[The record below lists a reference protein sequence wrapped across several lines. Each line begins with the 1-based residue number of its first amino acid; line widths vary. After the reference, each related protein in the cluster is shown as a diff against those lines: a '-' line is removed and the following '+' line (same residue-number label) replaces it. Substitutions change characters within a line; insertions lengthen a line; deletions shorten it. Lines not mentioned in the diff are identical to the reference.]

1 MSTKQAPPLGNLTRD
16 TATTPDT
23 PLPAPKLP
31 TAKEQGSGKEQ
42 APVKELVFSQPG
54 IPDTM
59 DFSKVG
65 GNAGRALSEY
75 VPPDQQPI
83 PMLKSIN
90 SRPEMPVSDR
100 QLNQLAGNES
110 TPFDYTGFG
119 AGTVGREQIQL
130 DPTSGMARHDSNIGK
145 FIDNPLNF
153 TGSSDVV
160 IANSRPVQSF
170 GYTEGL
176 TQSQRNSREFFNGLQ
191 EFRQTIQPHMLP
203 ALQFTPQQLNPGV
216 AGGFSPTAETK
227 GPFSWFVDGPQK
239 NINPIAGEFGASGGG
254 FLGGVGWVFGRL
266 SPMTYLKGASLDVS
280 RSAAALYEGGSSA
293 LTELFKSGDFGK
305 AMSQGGSAMEENY
318 YSNAPQARGVYTQ
331 TFGGSR
337 EVGDELSQSY
347 FLAALSG
354 MTDMPFSGVGNK
366 EGASRNVVLD
376 GDNFNPFGVRDPFR
390 SGFKT
395 GALENKERQQGA
407 WFGHGYDQWAT
418 GGAGLIL
425 GDILLEGRVD
435 KLALGALSKAI
446 SGSKAVTKPATTV
459 AQRVSQEAIEAL
471 RTSEARNRGTM
482 VHVPTAKLPSPGVRV
497 SPDITAFITPPTRK
511 GGQLVPTAKQDRGI
525 TQVVQGEILPD
536 NASAI
541 VLRRNR
547 QAPTYNSPIA
557 NRYLPS
563 GSDPFAATSSRVY
576 VPEAGNGLD
585 ITPTPGGTGA
595 IVPYQG
601 NRSQMVP
608 AVLGVGGKPGGIPAN
623 PRVQDGRVFIAD
635 GTIPPVTVWDE
646 TTKSFVT
653 TGAPSTTVKRVLHAP
668 GTAVVDDIIEGT
680 IVSTNR
686 PVEVP
691 ATPVGRNTPEAPV
704 TRPQELLSGL
714 SGDVTTPTPRGNS
727 AVLRAEDDVLIKA
740 TNHEPP
746 PLVPRNTP
754 NFTVQPSA
762 LTDSTIRESHVV
774 DEATGVFVNA
784 TERGAVASR
793 KAPQSTGDR
802 TPHVTIPVRE
812 VEYVTAEA
820 ISPSLNGADIVRRLT
835 SGDDLAGATYN
846 PRHVERQQRSIAS
859 VVSLARQ
866 VTLPN
871 GVRILSDGI
880 QDVSVMKFSRLQ
892 KKVDAAIIASG
903 LNPSSTEAAGI
914 RRLFD
919 RTGKPLPT
927 NLSPDFSIEV
937 ATRTVTSPSSYV
949 KPATQVS
956 EGGTTWTGR
965 AARYTPQYDLS
976 SEYAIGVK
984 VKYDDDLK
992 RIVPVDGQDMKLM
1005 PPVRTEPSKGMSTQV
1020 INREQL
1026 RSLSV
1031 PERQAVLSKS
1041 FKDGYEVPQ
1050 GAIDDVMTPDIK
1062 VDAVAAKDYAKANL
1076 PKDSVPIR
1084 MDRDARTALATHQE
1098 LVEEVSYTGNLITD
1112 VSTQL
1117 TDVERTLSTYLK
1129 QVDELPDIGIETLVD
1144 DVPFSSLIKR
1154 EMVRTKL
1161 LDVETINTGSTLP
1174 PVDNVVPV
1182 VLSKSFDEYELV
1194 GGNLAVGNPRPGV
1207 VIVDSTQLPYA
1218 QRQLDAFRDDF
1229 AGTVHDGNTLSSILD
1244 LDNIKVMGTPTDT
1257 VPTAKLQELFER
1269 GAFLTPVVRMSGVD
1283 EYTVVSGTKY
1293 VSAYRSAVTASGDTL
1308 VDRMAVIILRPENAT
1323 GSTIGAPV
1331 LGVDLYHGTRVSDL
1345 VVGSINPLEG
1355 AARSE
1360 YGTGVW
1366 LTNKQDVAM
1375 AASGRGVPDNSVPNV
1390 NRTIGDTAYV
1400 HEIDGA
1406 SLQNLRIVNA
1416 QDVPTAKI
1424 INDLL
1429 TQLDNNRYVF
1439 SDVIPYGDD
1448 LLDEVINLLES
1459 GKVTNYGDLFGQVDE
1474 LTFTTAKRN
1483 LSIKPDEYEL
1493 TYVQRVLTDML
1504 QSSGI
1509 QGITNGVNTAVYDTR
1524 GIATK
1529 FIHDVTDIAGDA
1541 SDDVTSALHN
1551 VNLLQESLRVQP
1563 TSKLLQVQ
1571 LAEAKAVAAS
1581 KIRDSLSDEL
1591 DTLNKLQSQQTSK
1604 LMDQDDVLSELSRTQ
1619 KAEGLIRA
1627 STKDDNMYDSFSKEL
1642 NRDWTGPCL

>member
-16 TATTPDT
+16 TATTSDT
-23 PLPAPKLP
+23 PLPTPKLP
-31 TAKEQGSGKEQ
+31 TANNEQ
-42 APVKELVFSQPG
+42 APLRELVFSQPG

-65 GNAGRALSEY
+65 DNAGQAPSES
-75 VPPDQQPI
+75 VPPDQQLLPI
-83 PMLKSIN
+83 LKSIN
-90 SRPEMPVSDR
+90 SRPEVPVNER
-100 QLNQLAGNES
+100 QLNQLAGDES

-130 DPTSGMARHDSNIGK
+130 DPTSGIARHDSNIGK

-216 AGGFSPTAETK
+216 AGGFGPTAETK
-227 GPFSWFVDGPQK
+227 GPLSWLLDGPQK
-239 NINPIAGEFGASGGG
+239 NINPGAGEFGASGGG
-254 FLGGVGWVFGRL
+254 LLGGLGWVFGRL
-266 SPMTYLKGASLDVS
+266 SPMTYIKGASLDVS

-318 YSNAPQARGVYTQ
+318 YSNAPQARGLYTE

-366 EGASRNVVLD
+366 AGASRNVVLN
-376 GDNFNPFGVRDPFR
+376 GENFNPFGVRDPFR
-390 SGFKT
+390 SGFNT
-395 GALENKERQQGA
+395 GALENKERQRGA
-407 WFGHGYDQWAT
+407 WFGHGYDQWFDG
-418 GGAGLIL
+418 GGALVF
-425 GDILLEGRVD
+425 GDILIEARVD
-435 KLALGALSKAI
+435 RIALGALSKAI
-446 SGSKAVTKPATTV
+446 SGSKAVTKPATTL

-471 RTSEARNRGTM
+471 RNSEARNRGTT
-482 VHVPTAKLPSPGVRV
+482 VPVPTARPPSPSARV
-497 SPDITAFITPPTRK
+497 IPDIIAFITPPTQK
-511 GGQLVPTAKQDRGI
+511 GGQRGI
-525 TQVVQGEILPD
+525 TQVVQGDILPD
-536 NASAI
+536 NASTI
-541 VLRRNR
+541 LLRRNR
-547 QAPTYNSPIA
+547 QAPTYSNPIV

-563 GSDPFAATSSRVY
+563 GSDPFATTSSRVY
-576 VPEAGNGLD
+576 VPGAGNGLG
-585 ITPTPGGTGA
+585 ITPTPGGIGA

-608 AVLGVGGKPGGIPAN
+608 AVLGVGGKPGGIPFN
-623 PRVQDGRVFIAD
+623 PRVQDGRVFVA
-635 GTIPPVTVWDE
+635 GGNTPPVTVWDDA
-646 TTKSFVT
+646 TQSFVT
-653 TGAPSTTVKRVLHAP
+653 SGKRQGVQEHRVFNAP
-668 GTAVVDDIIEGT
+668 GNTPDVHVPRLVEPPRGLTDDIIDGT
-680 IVSTNR
+680 VVDTPLLPPYR
-686 PVEVP
+686 PLKPDVP
-691 ATPVGRNTPEAPV
+691 SIDNPTLV
-704 TRPQELLSGL
+704 
-714 SGDVTTPTPRGNS
+714 TPTS
-727 AVLRAEDDVLIKA
+727 AKGGRPGFVNRLNRALPVDTPPPSITSRTIYKA
-740 TNHEPP
+740 GKALDELP
-746 PLVPRNTP
+746 PLVPKNTP
-754 NFTVQPSA
+754 NLTVQPST
-762 LTDSTIRESHVV
+762 LTDSAIRESHVV
-774 DEATGVFVNA
+774 DEVTGVFVNA
-784 TERGAVASR
+784 TEQGAVVSR
-793 KAPQSTGDR
+793 KAPQLTGDL

-835 SGDDLAGATYN
+835 SGDDIAGATYN
-846 PRHVERQQRSIAS
+846 PRHIERQQRSIAS

-866 VTLPN
+866 VMLPN

-903 LNPSSTEAAGI
+903 INPSSTEAAGI

-937 ATRTVTSPSSYV
+937 APRTVTSPSSYV

-956 EGGTTWTGR
+956 EEGTTWTGR

-1041 FKDGYEVPQ
+1041 FKDGYDVPQ
-1050 GAIDDVMTPDIK
+1050 GAINDVVTPDIK
-1062 VDAVAAKDYAKANL
+1062 VDAVAAKDYAKSNL
-1076 PKDSVPIR
+1076 PKDSVPVR
-1084 MDRDARTALATHQE
+1084 MNREARTALATHQE

-1117 TDVERTLSTYLK
+1117 TDVERTLNTYLK
-1129 QVDELPDIGIETLVD
+1129 QVDELPDIGIQTLVD
-1144 DVPFSSLIKR
+1144 DVPFSPLP
-1154 EMVRTKL
+1154 KL
-1161 LDVETINTGSTLP
+1161 
-1174 PVDNVVPV
+1174 
-1182 VLSKSFDEYELV
+1182 
-1194 GGNLAVGNPRPGV
+1194 
-1207 VIVDSTQLPYA
+1207 
-1218 QRQLDAFRDDF
+1218 
-1229 AGTVHDGNTLSSILD
+1229 
-1244 LDNIKVMGTPTDT
+1244 DT
-1257 VPTAKLQELFER
+1257 VPND
-1269 GAFLTPVVRMSGVD
+1269 V
-1283 EYTVVSGTKY
+1283 TV
-1293 VSAYRSAVTASGDTL
+1293 
-1308 VDRMAVIILRPENAT
+1308 
-1323 GSTIGAPV
+1323 STINKAITTGT
-1331 LGVDLYHGTRVSDL
+1331 DMYHGTRVSDL
-1345 VVGSINPLEG
+1345 AVGSINPLEG

-1366 LTNKQDVAM
+1366 LTNKQDVAIS
-1375 AASGRGVPDNSVPNV
+1375 ASGRGVPDNSVPNV

-1416 QDVPTAKI
+1416 QDIPTAKVV
-1424 INDLL
+1424 NDLL
-1429 TQLDNNRYVF
+1429 TQLNNNRYVF

-1448 LLDEVINLLES
+1448 LLDEVVNLLES

-1504 QSSGI
+1504 QGSGI

-1524 GIATK
+1524 GITTR

-1591 DTLNKLQSQQTSK
+1591 DTLNKLQAQQASK

-1619 KAEGLIRA
+1619 KAEELIRA
-1627 STKDDNMYDSFSKEL
+1627 STKDDNTYDSFSKEL
-1642 NRDWTGPCL
+1642 NREWSGPCL